1 MHSSLT
7 HLPPPQ
13 AQILQAIEARTE
25 DDDFGKH
32 FLSRSTSKI
41 RAGNG
46 RALEYTTTVSRTVTV
61 GESGEVPVT
70 NGEEL
75 RIPSDLR
82 VLHYFDLVV
91 RSRAEVLGT
100 GGNGTGSPTGSPST
114 DKLFRS
120 PSRLANG
127 NTMIEFPSGFSL
139 EFQRTLRVPDN
150 PEDDQEYALPPG
162 LGPFPLK
169 RMADMTGGEQRLPDS
184 IRRRGG
190 VVMPMY
196 AHSSL
201 PPSCRHP
208 FLTTPLCT

>member
-100 GGNGTGSPTGSPST
+100 GGNGTGSPST
-114 DKLFRS
+114 DQLFRS